1 MPSITIRNLTKQY
14 NGEDGQAVTALD
26 HIDLHI
32 KDGEFVCIVGPSG
45 CGKSTMLEIVAGL
58 LEKSGGEVL
67 LDDEPVTGPS
77 RDIGVVFQ
85 DASLYPWKTVKK
97 NIAFGMDISKVPKAE
112 QEERLKKYIH
122 LMNLDGFESKYP
134 AQLSGGMRQRAGIAR
149 ALVMNPKV
157 ILMDKPFSAVDH
169 LTRTTLQDRAGAHP
183 PGGKENHSFRDPRHQ
198 RGRVSGRPGHS
209 LKPAP
214 QPDPGGVT
222 RSTRPIPAAETTATW
237 WIWRPG
243 S

>member
-45 CGKSTMLEIVAGL
+45 CGKSTMLKIIAGL

-97 NIAFGMDISKVPKAE
+97 NIAFGMDISKAPRVWEPNFSSRCRRPKTGSNAICVLPV
-112 QEERLKKYIH
+112 RLYCIH
-122 LMNLDGFESKYP
+122 FFKNC
-134 AQLSGGMRQRAGIAR
+134 QLLFCQSMLLFQHTFLTPKMSAFGQR
-149 ALVMNPKV
+149 
-157 ILMDKPFSAVDH
+157 
-169 LTRTTLQDRAGAHP
+169 
-183 PGGKENHSFRDPRHQ
+183 
-198 RGRVSGRPGHS
+198 
-209 LKPAP
+209 
-214 QPDPGGVT
+214 
-222 RSTRPIPAAETTATW
+222 
-237 WIWRPG
+237 
-243 S
+243 